1 MDHAEVLATSISFMD
16 GDRHDQSR
24 NVARHLVEYDV
35 DRLVIPIGVAGPVV
49 ARVLDR
55 TACAPKLTVKN
66 EITI

>member
-1 MDHAEVLATSISFMD
+1 MD

-55 TACAPKLTVKN
+55 TACAPKLTVKMKSLS
-66 EITI
+66 ERTLPWRQP